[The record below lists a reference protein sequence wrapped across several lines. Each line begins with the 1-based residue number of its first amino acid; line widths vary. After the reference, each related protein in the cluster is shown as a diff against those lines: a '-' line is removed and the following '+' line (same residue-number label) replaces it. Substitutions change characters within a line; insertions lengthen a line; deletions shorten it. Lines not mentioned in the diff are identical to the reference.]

1 MTMTD
6 ATDFQT
12 LESLLAQRRSC
23 RGYLDDEVPRET
35 IDQILTAAQRTAS
48 WCNTQPWELVIVSG
62 QAKADLSKVL
72 TESVFETFGQ
82 PAQPDFAF
90 PERYAGVYDERRKEV
105 GWQLYEAVGVT
116 RGDREASAM
125 QMLRNFEF
133 FGAPHVAIVT
143 TETELGIYGAIDCG
157 LYVNSFMLAAQSLG
171 VGTCAQAAL
180 AQVAPALR
188 DHLELPE
195 HRRIVCGIAFGFP
208 DPAHPTAQF
217 TSRRAPI
224 DTAVTYRG

>member
-1 MTMTD
+1 MSMAD
-6 ATDFQT
+6 PRDFET
-12 LESLLAQRRSC
+12 LEKLLTDRRSC

-35 IDQILTAAQRTAS
+35 IEQILTAAQHTAS

-62 QAKADLSKVL
+62 EARTDLSKRL
-72 TESVFETFGQ
+72 TESVIETFGQ

-90 PERYAGVYDERRKEV
+90 PERYDGEYNARRKEV
-105 GWQLYEAVGVT
+105 GWQLYEAVGVE

-143 TETELGIYGAIDCG
+143 TEADLGVYGAIDCG
-157 LYVNSFMLAAQSLG
+157 LYVNSFMLAAQALG

-188 DHLELPE
+188 EHLDLPE
-195 HRRIVCGIAFGFP
+195 HRKIVCGIAFGFP
-208 DPAHPTAQF
+208 DPGHPTAQF
-217 TSRRAPI
+217 TSHRAPI
-224 DTAVTYRG
+224 GTAVTYRD

>member
-6 ATDFQT
+6 ATDFEV
-12 LESLLAQRRSC
+12 LDRLLTERRSR
-23 RGYLDDEVPRET
+23 RGYLDDDVPRET
-35 IDQILTAAQRTAS
+35 LDRILTAAQRSAS

-62 QAKADLSKVL
+62 QAKDDLSKAL
-72 TESVFETFGQ
+72 TDSVIETFGQ

-90 PERYAGVYDERRKEV
+90 PERYDGVYDARRKEV
-105 GWQLYEAVGVT
+105 GWQLYEAVGVE
-116 RGDREASAM
+116 RGDRQGSAV

-143 TETELGIYGAIDCG
+143 TEADLGVYGAIDCG
-157 LYVNSFMLAAQSLG
+157 LYVDSFMLAAQALG

-188 DHLELPE
+188 AELGLPE
-195 HRRIVCGIAFGFP
+195 SRRIVCGIAFGFP
-208 DPAHPTAQF
+208 DPEHPTARF
-217 TSRRAPI
+217 TSHRVPI
-224 DTAVTYRG
+224 DTAVTHLR

>member
-6 ATDFQT
+6 ATDFEV
-12 LESLLAQRRSC
+12 LDRLLAERRSC
-23 RGYLDDEVPRET
+23 RGYLEDDVPRET
-35 IDQILTAAQRTAS
+35 IERILATAQRTAS

-62 QAKADLSKVL
+62 QAKDDLSKVL
-72 TESVFETFGQ
+72 TASVFETLGQ

-90 PERYAGVYDERRKEV
+90 PERYDGVYDARRKEV
-105 GWQLYEAVGVT
+105 GWQLYEAVGVE

-133 FGAPHVAIVT
+133 FGAPHVAILT
-143 TETELGIYGAIDCG
+143 TEGDLGVYGAIDCG
-157 LYVNSFMLAAQSLG
+157 LYVSSFMLAAQALG

-188 DHLELPE
+188 AHLELPE
-195 HRRIVCGIAFGFP
+195 HRKIVCGIAFGFP
-208 DPAHPTAQF
+208 DPEHPTAQF
-217 TSRRAPI
+217 TSHRAPI
-224 DTAVTYRG
+224 DTAVTYCD